1 MSSFESLK
9 LEFIHR
15 IQLGL
20 LMRPPGGGR
29 LSAGRWET
37 FAEANKTK
45 SEKGGERVESES
57 FPLGQSDARVRS
69 QVALRPPPLSPP
81 PGRVTPPTPPH
92 PTPSYYYYEPGTGV
106 TAAIL
111 PQRGQRRVS
120 GARQCW
126 GIRAPQVTG
135 VQCCQSTPP
144 NVFEIGLIERLRSA
158 QL

>member
-15 IQLGL
+15 IQLRL

-57 FPLGQSDARVRS
+57 FPLGQSDARARS
-69 QVALRPPPLSPP
+69 QVALQPPALSPP

-135 VQCCQSTPP
+135 VHCCQSTSQM
-144 NVFEIGLIERLRSA
+144 FSKSD
-158 QL
+158 

>member
-1 MSSFESLK
+1 MGADYPLDDGK
-9 LEFIHR
+9 
-15 IQLGL
+15 
-20 LMRPPGGGR
+20 R
-29 LSAGRWET
+29 LR
-37 FAEANKTK
+37 KRTK
-45 SEKGGERVESES
+45 RRAKGGERVESES

-69 QVALRPPPLSPP
+69 QVALHPPALSPP

-120 GARQCW
+120 GARQHW

-135 VQCCQSTPP
+135 VHCCQSTSP
-144 NVFEIGLIERLRSA
+144 NVFEIGLIQRLRSA

>member
-15 IQLGL
+15 IQLRL

-29 LSAGRWET
+29 LSAERWET

-69 QVALRPPPLSPP
+69 QVALHAPPLSPP
-81 PGRVTPPTPPH
+81 HQGGSPPQHPPTPPP
-92 PTPSYYYYEPGTGV
+92 PTITTNPALASPRPSCPRGDKEELAGRANVGGLGLHRSQVY
-106 TAAIL
+106 TAANQH
-111 PQRGQRRVS
+111 PQMFS
-120 GARQCW
+120 K
-126 GIRAPQVTG
+126 
-135 VQCCQSTPP
+135 SD
-144 NVFEIGLIERLRSA
+144 
-158 QL
+158 

>member
-1 MSSFESLK
+1 MGADYPLDDGK
-9 LEFIHR
+9 
-15 IQLGL
+15 
-20 LMRPPGGGR
+20 R
-29 LSAGRWET
+29 LR
-37 FAEANKTK
+37 KRTK
-45 SEKGGERVESES
+45 RRAKGGERVESES

-69 QVALRPPPLSPP
+69 QVALHPPALSPP
-81 PGRVTPPTPPH
+81 TGRVTPPTPPH

-120 GARQCW
+120 GARQHW

-135 VQCCQSTPP
+135 VHCCQSTSP
-144 NVFEIGLIERLRSA
+144 NVFEIGLIQRLRSA

>member
-15 IQLGL
+15 IQLGS

-29 LSAGRWET
+29 LSAERWET

-69 QVALRPPPLSPP
+69 QVALRPPLSSPHQGGSPP
-81 PGRVTPPTPPH
+81 QHPPTPP
-92 PTPSYYYYEPGTGV
+92 PSYYYYEPGTGV

-126 GIRAPQVTG
+126 GLGLHRSQVYTAANQHPQKF
-135 VQCCQSTPP
+135 SK
-144 NVFEIGLIERLRSA
+144 SD
-158 QL
+158 